1 MFTQINRYTTYKYKQ
16 YEIYKWTIKEVKQS
30 YEELVYYCIVD
41 GHESFN
47 C

>member
-1 MFTQINRYTTYKYKQ
+1 
-16 YEIYKWTIKEVKQS
+16 VKQS